1 MTPCTHTHLKQIQP
15 PFDFEVPWRLTMDAI
30 EYSAKF
36 TPHFHPVVPCGYN
49 MSENG
54 ITCMQELAYI
64 ICIRMEYIN
73 AAIERGLSFDSV
85 GPEIPLEFACE
96 IDFFETICKIRAAR
110 RMWAKL
116 SKERYGA
123 KTLREMTAPAS
134 VQLAGSSMIKNQP
147 IYNIIRLTSEAISA
161 VLSGVQAMQLI
172 GFDEPLSIIS
182 YDGGLINAGIE
193 EIIAHETGIP
203 LVVDPLGGSYYVEW
217 LTKKIED
224 EAWRIIER
232 IEKAGG
238 FRKALESGMIQ
249 GEIHQSIIERQDRM
263 DRKEIIKVCEN
274 DFEHLAEEQIP
285 IRTLE
290 YKDPAKNSAKILS
303 EFNTFK
309 QNRNLGNVKASLKKI
324 QTAVKEGKN
333 VIGPI
338 KDAYKADATMGETVG
353 IINEAMGHGYDPFGM
368 VEKPNFLND

>member
-1 MTPCTHTHLKQIQP
+1 MAR
-15 PFDFEVPWRLTMDAI
+15 E
-30 EYSAKF
+30 
-36 TPHFHPVVPCGYN
+36 
-49 MSENG
+49 
-54 ITCMQELAYI
+54 
-64 ICIRMEYIN
+64 
-73 AAIERGLSFDSV
+73 LSFDSV

-147 IYNIIRLTSEAISA
+147 IFNIIRLTSEAISA
-161 VLSGVQAMQLI
+161 VLGGVQAMQLI
-172 GFDEPLSIIS
+172 GFDEPLAIIS

-193 EIIAHETGIP
+193 EIVGHETGIP

-224 EAWRIIER
+224 EAWKIITQ

-238 FRKALESGMIQ
+238 FRKSFEKGLIQ
-249 GEIHQSIIERQDRM
+249 KDIKKSIIERQKRM
-263 DRKEIIKVCEN
+263 DRKEIIKVCDNE
-274 DFEHLAEEQIP
+274 FQHLAEEEIP

-290 YKDPAKNSAKILS
+290 YKDPAKNSAKILY
-303 EFNTFK
+303 EFKAFK
-309 QNRNLGNVKASLKKI
+309 QSRDTGKVKEALLKI
-324 QTAVKEGKN
+324 QSAVKSGEN
-333 VIGPI
+333 VIEPI
-338 KDAYKADATMGETVG
+338 KNAYKADATMGETVG
-353 IINEAMGHGYDPFGM
+353 VLNEAMGHGYDPFDM
-368 VEKPNFLND
+368 IKRPEFLND